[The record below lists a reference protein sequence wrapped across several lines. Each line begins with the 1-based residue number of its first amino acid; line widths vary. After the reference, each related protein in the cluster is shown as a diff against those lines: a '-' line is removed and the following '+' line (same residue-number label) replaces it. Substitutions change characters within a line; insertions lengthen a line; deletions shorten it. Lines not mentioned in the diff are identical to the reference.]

1 MKKNKTNIVDKKVLI
16 KDTSSSYSEAFQQ
29 LQVNLDFS
37 FIGEKDKVIAI
48 TSPLASDGKS
58 TVCANLAYIYSKK
71 NYKVLVIDLDLRRP
85 SVHRFFDLTNDI
97 GVTDYCTDK
106 AKEEDII
113 KHYENI
119 DIITSGSHTPFP
131 GKVLES
137 EILLNLINSLKEK
150 YDIILVDTPPVLLVS
165 DALICSKFVSQ
176 YIVTVTYAETKKADF
191 EETMRQLKSDNKI
204 KIAGVVF
211 NKKKYKKD
219 SYDYKN
225 KYY

>member
-1 MKKNKTNIVDKKVLI
+1 MLRVKKVSDAI
-16 KDTSSSYSEAFQQ
+16 FPR
-29 LQVNLDFS
+29 DFS
-37 FIGEKDKVIAI
+37 K
-48 TSPLASDGKS
+48 TLQS
-58 TVCANLAYIYSKK
+58 YIHIFRDDFSRIR
-71 NYKVLVIDLDLRRP
+71 NVQI
-85 SVHRFFDLTNDI
+85 SN
-97 GVTDYCTDK
+97 
-106 AKEEDII
+106 II

-150 YDIILVDTPPVLLVS
+150 YDIILVDTPPVLVVS

-176 YIVTVTYAETKKADF
+176 YIVTVTFAKTKKADF